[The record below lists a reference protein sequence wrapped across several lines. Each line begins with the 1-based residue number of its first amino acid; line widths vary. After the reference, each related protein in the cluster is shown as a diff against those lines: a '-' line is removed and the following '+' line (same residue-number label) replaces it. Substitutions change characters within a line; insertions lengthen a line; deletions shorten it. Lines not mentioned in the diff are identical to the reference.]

1 MLVWF
6 LPIARGMQNF
16 KSYLL
21 AMHIA
26 GPKAV
31 DFYLHWVTR
40 FYRFLNKQPGDTV
53 TQQEMESYL
62 KHLSKSRESW
72 QVDQAAKAISLYQF
86 FNNRKEVGNGC
97 KTIDNRDQWKIA
109 ADDMHKMLRL
119 MHRSYHTERAYL
131 SWLRRFYR
139 FAGGRPPATLES
151 EDVKDFLTYLAVEQN
166 VSASSQNQAFNAIL
180 FLFRHVLDKDI
191 EHIGEAV
198 RAKRKQRLPVVLT
211 RAEVDRLFAQMRG
224 LNLLMARTIYGCGL
238 RLAECVKLRIKD
250 IDIDRKAVT
259 VRSGKGDK
267 DRETVLP
274 TSLTPTLEAHLE
286 EVRRLYDDD
295 RRRGANGVMTP
306 GALEKK
312 YPNAGKEWPWFWVFP
327 SRRESREPRSG
338 ILRRHHIYPGNL
350 QRAIKA
356 AGNRAGIPKR
366 ITVHTLRHSFA
377 THLLEAGYDIRTIQD
392 LLGHSDLRTTMI
404 YTHVISKNR
413 HGVVSPLD

>member
-1 MLVWF
+1 
-6 LPIARGMQNF
+6 MQNF

-40 FYRFLNKQPGDTV
+40 FYRFLNKQPEDTV
-53 TQQEMESYL
+53 TQQEMDSYL

-86 FNNRKEVGNGC
+86 FNNRKEVGN
-97 KTIDNRDQWKIA
+97 
-109 ADDMHKMLRL
+109 
-119 MHRSYHTERAYL
+119 
-131 SWLRRFYR
+131 
-139 FAGGRPPATLES
+139 
-151 EDVKDFLTYLAVEQN
+151 
-166 VSASSQNQAFNAIL
+166 
-180 FLFRHVLDKDI
+180 
-191 EHIGEAV
+191 
-198 RAKRKQRLPVVLT
+198 
-211 RAEVDRLFAQMRG
+211 
-224 LNLLMARTIYGCGL
+224 
-238 RLAECVKLRIKD
+238 
-250 IDIDRKAVT
+250 
-259 VRSGKGDK
+259 GDK